1 MISSPMDDDANRRL
15 LAVAE
20 DRLSGF
26 YEHPFAELAA
36 RCGMTEQEVLQRLRV
51 MLERGLIRSIRQTLP
66 GNLLTPG
73 CLVAW
78 QLPDADAL
86 THAYDWLI
94 EHDPFSGHVVIR
106 EPHDPTAP
114 GANFRL
120 WTTLRL
126 PAQTDSP
133 VEHCRILARRIGA
146 KQHVVMPVVGM
157 FRLSVGHLRRA
168 TLPPGSLDDTVP
180 VMQRP
185 SAPAL
190 SEQELLVL
198 SSLRPPLKMEELLP
212 GNAVWQRRAALLDMP
227 LPDYLNHAQH
237 LAQLGVIGRFA
248 VILNHTHPVARHTAG
263 TAEAAL
269 LMWAVPAGMEE
280 RAGSLCARHICM
292 THCYYRSGAIPFGS
306 PQIMGMVHGSTR
318 AAVCAHKSA
327 IDSALANAGIR
338 VLSSQMHWTV
348 RATVRPS
355 LQDAEAYRHWL
366 AQFS

>member
-26 YEHPFAELAA
+26 YERPFAELAA
-36 RCGMTEQEVLQRLRV
+36 RCGMTEQEVLQRLCA
-51 MLERGLIRSIRQTLP
+51 MSERGLIRSIRQTLP
-66 GNLLTPG
+66 GNSLTPG

-78 QLPDADAL
+78 QLPNAAAL
-86 THAYDWLI
+86 KRAYDWLVA
-94 EHDPFSGHVVIR
+94 HDPFSGHVVIR
-106 EPHDPTAP
+106 EPHDPNAP

-126 PAQTDSP
+126 PEQTDSP
-133 VEHCRILARRIGA
+133 VEHCRILARHIGA
-146 KQHVVMPVVGM
+146 EQHVIMPVVGM

-168 TLPPGSLDDTVP
+168 TLPPGSLDDTAP

-190 SEQELLVL
+190 NEQELQVL
-198 SSLRPPLKMEELLP
+198 GSLRSPLQKDELLP
-212 GNAVWQRRAALLDMP
+212 GNAVWQRRATLLDMP
-227 LPDYLNHAQH
+227 LPDYLNHAHH
-237 LAQLGVIGRFA
+237 LAQIGVIGRFA
-248 VILNHTHPVARHTAG
+248 VILNHTHPAAQHAAG

-280 RAGSLCARHICM
+280 TAGSLCARHICM